1 MTVTKRD
8 LVLSITKKLGHPQ
21 LLVQD
26 VVQAVFDR
34 MFEALAR
41 GDKIELRGFGVFEV
55 KVRKAR
61 VGRNP
66 HQPEKDIPIPARAVV
81 RFKPGKD
88 LREAVLKL
96 TPSGT
101 NPPSDAPSAA

>member
-8 LVLSITKKLGHPQ
+8 LVLSISSETGLSQ
-21 LLVQD
+21 QEVQR
-26 VVQAVFDR
+26 VVQAVLDKVA
-34 MFEALAR
+34 EALIR

-66 HQPEKDIPIPARAVV
+66 NRPEKDIPIPARAVV
-81 RFKPGKD
+81 RFKPGKE

-96 TPSGT
+96 TPGQEG
-101 NPPSDAPSAA
+101 PPS

>member
-8 LVLSITKKLGHPQ
+8 LVLSISSETGLSQ
-21 LLVQD
+21 QEVQR
-26 VVQAVFDR
+26 VVQAVLDKVA
-34 MFEALAR
+34 EALIR

-66 HQPEKDIPIPARAVV
+66 NRPEKDIPIPARAVV
-81 RFKPGKD
+81 RFKPGKE

-96 TPSGT
+96 TPGQEGS
-101 NPPSDAPSAA
+101 PS

>member
-1 MTVTKRD
+1 MDDYPMTVTKRD
-8 LVLSITKKLGHPQ
+8 LVLSISSETGLSQ
-21 LLVQD
+21 QEVQR
-26 VVQAVFDR
+26 VVQAVLDKVA
-34 MFEALAR
+34 EALIR

-66 HQPEKDIPIPARAVV
+66 NRPEKDIPIPARAVV
-81 RFKPGKD
+81 RFKPGKE

-96 TPSGT
+96 TPGQEGS
-101 NPPSDAPSAA
+101 PS

>member
-8 LVLSITKKLGHPQ
+8 LVLAISDKLDRHQ
-21 LLVQD
+21 QEVQD
-26 VVQAVFDR
+26 VVQAVLDQ

-55 KVRKAR
+55 KIRKAR

-66 HQPEKDIPIPARAVV
+66 HQPERDIPIPARAVV

-96 TPSGT
+96 TPGQGS
-101 NPPSDAPSAA
+101 PSTD

>member
-1 MTVTKRD
+1 
-8 LVLSITKKLGHPQ
+8 
-21 LLVQD
+21 
-26 VVQAVFDR
+26 
-34 MFEALAR
+34 
-41 GDKIELRGFGVFEV
+41 LRGFGVFEV

>member
-8 LVLSITKKLGHPQ
+8 LVLSICEETHLNQ
-21 LLVQD
+21 ADVQR
-26 VVQAVFDR
+26 VVQGVLDR
-34 MFEALAR
+34 IFEALTR

-55 KVRKAR
+55 KLRKAR

-66 HQPEKDIPIPARAVV
+66 HQPEKDIPIPPRAVV

-96 TPSGT
+96 TPQS
-101 NPPSDAPSAA
+101 PSASPENPAA